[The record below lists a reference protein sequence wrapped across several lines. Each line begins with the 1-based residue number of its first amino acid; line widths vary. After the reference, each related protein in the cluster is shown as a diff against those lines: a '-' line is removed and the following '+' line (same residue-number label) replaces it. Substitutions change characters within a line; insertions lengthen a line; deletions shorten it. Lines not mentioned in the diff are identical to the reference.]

1 VWVDIPYDG
10 QTKRIF
16 DKISITSPTKLNELR
31 QAVGLQPVPKGGD
44 FDESEILGKEIQL
57 EVDRYTSKAGKVS
70 NIVKRYIKQEP
81 IVSKP
86 SKSKKVSSVKSAPW
100 GDNDDEGVGF

>member
-1 VWVDIPYDG
+1 
-10 QTKRIF
+10 
-16 DKISITSPTKLNELR
+16 
-31 QAVGLQPVPKGGD
+31 VPKGGD

-81 IVSKP
+81 VVSKP
-86 SKSKKVSSVKSAPW
+86 SKVSKSKKVSNVKSAPW